1 MHAPPE
7 RGLTLHLYLT
17 RDSDPRLSN
26 GPCIITKNLYVLP
39 SSNRSRDMAG
49 SSKTSKGIGITKENK
64 YYRKE
69 RADRLQKY
77 VINLSLD
84 LLTIAHSFPWLI
96 LQLVEQV

>member
-69 RADRLQKY
+69 RADRLQ
-77 VINLSLD
+77 NMLS
-84 LLTIAHSFPWLI
+84 ICH
-96 LQLVEQV
+96 